1 MDELKNIS
9 VVVPAYNNEKTI
21 AATIEALLAQDYP
34 KENLEIILVDD
45 GSNDRTG
52 EIIKNFPVKYSYQD
66 NKGPAAARNLGW
78 KFSSGNIVCF
88 TDSDCVPEKDWVSKI
103 IKAYTSEQIAGVGG
117 SYDIVN
123 SESLFA
129 SCIHEEIVQRHLK
142 MPKEVNYLGAFN
154 VSYRRSILEE
164 VGGFNE
170 SYSDASGED
179 NDIAYRVVKKG
190 YTLIFDKNIRVGHY
204 HPTSL
209 LRYLKRQFKH
219 GFWRMKLYKDH
230 PDMSKGDVYAGLLGF
245 VQPPLALLTLLLLPF
260 LFIRSVTYL
269 FCSFLILQAIMQF
282 VMPFSLIKRTKKAK
296 YIYLTFITFLRE
308 YSRGIGMAIGIWRF
322 RVCNS

>member
-21 AATIEALLAQDYP
+21 AATIKALFAQDYP
-34 KENLEIILVDD
+34 KKNLEIILVDD

-52 EIIKNFPVKYSYQD
+52 EIIKNFPVKYLHQD

-154 VSYRRSILEE
+154 VSYRRSVLEE

-170 SYSDASGED
+170 SYSGASGED

-209 LRYLKRQFKH
+209 LRYLKQQFKH

-260 LFIRSVTYL
+260 LFIQSVIYL
-269 FCSFLILQAIMQF
+269 FCSFLTLQAIMQL

>member
-1 MDELKNIS
+1 VKVS
-9 VVVPAYNNEKTI
+9 VVVPVYNSAKTLSK
-21 AATIEALLAQDYP
+21 TIEALMSQ
-34 KENLEIILVDD
+34 NFLEDNFEILIADD
-45 GSNDRTG
+45 GSTDSTA
-52 EIIKNFPVKYSYQD
+52 EIVKRYPVKYLHQD

-88 TDSDCVPEKDWVSKI
+88 TDSDCIPEKDWISKI
-103 IKAYTSEQIAGVGG
+103 IKAYTSEQIVGVGG

-190 YTLIFDKNIRVGHY
+190 YTLIFDKNIKVGHY

-209 LRYLKRQFKH
+209 LRYLKQQFKH

-260 LFIRSVTYL
+260 LFIRSVIY
-269 FCSFLILQAIMQF
+269 FFFSFLILQAIMQL
-282 VMPFSLIKRTKKAK
+282 VMPFSLIRRTKKAK

-308 YSRGIGMAIGIWRF
+308 YSRGIGMAIGLWRF

>member
-1 MDELKNIS
+1 MKVS
-9 VVVPAYNNEKTI
+9 VVVPAYNSAKTI
-21 AATIEALLAQDYP
+21 GNAVEALLAQDYP

-45 GSNDRTG
+45 GSDDETG
-52 EIIKNFPVKYSYQD
+52 EIVKKYPVKYLYQK
-66 NKGPAAARNLGW
+66 NKGPAVARNLGW
-78 KFSSGNIVCF
+78 KFSSSNIVCF
-88 TDSDCVPEKDWVSKI
+88 TDSDCVPEKDWISKI

-179 NDIAYRVVKKG
+179 NDVAYRVVKKG

-209 LRYLKRQFKH
+209 LRYLKQQFKH

-269 FCSFLILQAIMQF
+269 FCSFLIVQAIMQL
-282 VMPFSLIKRTKKAK
+282 VMPFLLIKRTKKAK

>member
-1 MDELKNIS
+1 MKVS
-9 VVVPAYNNEKTI
+9 VVVPVYNSAKTLSK
-21 AATIEALLAQDYP
+21 TIEALMSQ
-34 KENLEIILVDD
+34 NFLEDNFEILIADD
-45 GSNDRTG
+45 GSTDSTA
-52 EIIKNFPVKYSYQD
+52 EIVKRYPVKYLHQD

-88 TDSDCVPEKDWVSKI
+88 TDSDCIPEKDWISKI
-103 IKAYTSEQIAGVGG
+103 IKAYTSEQIVGVGG

-123 SESLFA
+123 SESLLA

-190 YTLIFDKNIRVGHY
+190 YTLIFDKNIKVGHY

-209 LRYLKRQFKH
+209 LRYLKQQFKH

-260 LFIRSVTYL
+260 LFIRSVIY
-269 FCSFLILQAIMQF
+269 FFFSFLILQAIMQL
-282 VMPFSLIKRTKKAK
+282 VMPFSLIRRTKKAK

-308 YSRGIGMAIGIWRF
+308 YSRGIGMAIGLWRF

>member
-1 MDELKNIS
+1 VKVS
-9 VVVPAYNNEKTI
+9 VVVPVYNSAKTLSK
-21 AATIEALLAQDYP
+21 TIEALMSQ
-34 KENLEIILVDD
+34 NFLEDNFEILIADD
-45 GSNDRTG
+45 GSTDSTA
-52 EIIKNFPVKYSYQD
+52 EIVKRYPVKYLHQD

-88 TDSDCVPEKDWVSKI
+88 TDSDCIPEKDWISKI
-103 IKAYTSEQIAGVGG
+103 IKAYTSEQIVGVGG

-123 SESLFA
+123 SESLLA

-190 YTLIFDKNIRVGHY
+190 YTLIFDKNIKVGHY

-209 LRYLKRQFKH
+209 LRYLKQQFKH

-260 LFIRSVTYL
+260 LFIRSVIY
-269 FCSFLILQAIMQF
+269 FFFSFLILQAIMQL
-282 VMPFSLIKRTKKAK
+282 VMPFSLIRRTKKAK

-308 YSRGIGMAIGIWRF
+308 YSRGIGMAIGLWRF